1 MKKEKLF
8 VYGTLRKGF
17 PLHKYLSEKARFV
30 GPGTIT
36 GILYDLGE
44 YPGAVPSDHGEVQG
58 ELYELEP
65 GSTHLDELDR
75 IEGFDPDD
83 PKNSLFVRSLTDV
96 QLAGN
101 QVARA
106 WVYFLA
112 SKPARAKLI
121 FGGDYQHREK
131 ANE

>member
-8 VYGTLRKGF
+8 VYGTLRRGF
-17 PLHKYLSEKARFV
+17 PLHRYLSDKARFV

-44 YPGAVPSDHGEVQG
+44 YPGAVPSDHGEVKG

-65 GSTHLDELDR
+65 GSIYLDELDR
-75 IEGFDPDD
+75 IEGFDPNDL
-83 PKNSLFVRSLTDV
+83 KNSLFVRSLTDV
-96 QLAGN
+96 HLAGN

-106 WVYFLA
+106 WVYFLP
-112 SKPARAKLI
+112 SKPARGKLI
-121 FGGDYQHREK
+121 FGGDYQFREK